1 MRNIA
6 PLLFVA
12 AAMLA
17 APTPARSGETTL
29 RIATVAPAGSSFH
42 KNLQALAVEWSKA
55 PGGGVTLDIYPG
67 TQGGEAQIA
76 RRMRVNQIQGA
87 VLTANGLAQ
96 IDRDATA
103 LQLMPMM
110 FRDWGEVDYVR
121 EALRERLEGSLR
133 EKGYVVLFW
142 GDAGWVRFFSTRPI
156 RNAAD
161 LKDMRVYADGND
173 PATVSLMK
181 DYYTPV
187 PLDPDKILLGLR
199 NGMIDAVPIPAF
211 LANFMQVSGHAPYML
226 DMRWAPLVGAMV
238 VKRQAFDALP
248 VETRQYLLRTGR
260 EAGVRIRAQARAEE
274 EAAVVAMQAKQGLVI
289 VPFPPAMESE
299 WREQVQRAYPHIRG
313 NVVPAETFDAALA
326 ALDSYR
332 GKTLARADRP

>member
-1 MRNIA
+1 MIRIITVT
-6 PLLFVA
+6 LLAVA
-12 AAMLA
+12 ALA
-17 APTPARSGETTL
+17 TPDPAVAGEAKL

-42 KNLQALAVEWSKA
+42 KSLQALAAEWSKA

-76 RRMRVNQIQGA
+76 SRMRTGQLQGA
-87 VLTANGLAQ
+87 MLTANGLGQ

-110 FRDWGEVDYVR
+110 FRNWGEVDYVR
-121 EALRERLEGSLR
+121 EALRDRLEGSLLS
-133 EKGYVVLFW
+133 KGYVVLFW

-156 RNAAD
+156 RSGAD
-161 LKDMRVYADGND
+161 LKAMRVFADGND

-211 LANFMQVSGHAPYML
+211 LANFMQVAGRAPYML
-226 DMRWAPLVGAMV
+226 DMRWAPIVGAMV
-238 VKRQAFDALP
+238 VKRQSFEALP
-248 VETRQYLLRTGR
+248 IEIRQYLLRTGR
-260 EAGVRIRAQARAEE
+260 EAGVRMRAQARAED
-274 EAAVVAMQAKQGLVI
+274 EAAIGAMRDKQGLVV
-289 VPFPPAMESE
+289 VPFPAQMEAE
-299 WREQVQRAYPHIRG
+299 WTRQVERAYPSIRDK
-313 NVVPAETFDAALA
+313 VVPADTFDAAVA
-326 ALDSYR
+326 ALESYR
-332 GKTLARADRP
+332 RQAVAKVDAE